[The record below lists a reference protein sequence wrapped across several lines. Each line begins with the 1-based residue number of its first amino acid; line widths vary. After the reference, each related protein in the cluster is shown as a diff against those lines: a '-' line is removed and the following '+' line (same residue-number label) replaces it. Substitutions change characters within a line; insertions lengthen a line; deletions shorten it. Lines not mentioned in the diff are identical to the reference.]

1 MNIIIVKI
9 LILISIIIIIFGISA
24 GKSIKDEVKD
34 SGIPT
39 QNIYIDG
46 SDATALT
53 EALLEM
59 GSGLLGIVIIIYS
72 FLGVA
77 CIWGSYGIILLIM
90 HGSGIVNFSIIPS
103 PPRNRLIQSR
113 LVQLFFQSVQ

>member
-1 MNIIIVKI
+1 MNKIIVKI

-34 SGIPT
+34 SGIHT

-77 CIWGSYGIILLIM
+77 CIWGIYGIILLIM
-90 HGSGIVNFSIIPS
+90 MIIKKCKSIKNVEQDVKVK
-103 PPRNRLIQSR
+103 RGED
-113 LVQLFFQSVQ
+113 